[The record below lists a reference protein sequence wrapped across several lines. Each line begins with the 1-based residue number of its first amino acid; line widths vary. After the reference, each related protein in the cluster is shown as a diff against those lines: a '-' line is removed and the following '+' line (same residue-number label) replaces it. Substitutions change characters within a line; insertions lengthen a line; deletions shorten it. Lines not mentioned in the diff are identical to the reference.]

1 MALPT
6 IWEKD
11 PGEQLEIGRIGE
23 IHTARFFRCEPAK
36 LDVLRVSEIRLRPRP
51 AANQEDVIHAWTMR
65 FGVGFRRRF
74 EEREFRR
81 D

>member
-6 IWEKD
+6 IWAKD
-11 PGEQLEIGRIGE
+11 PGEQLEIDRIGE
-23 IHTARFFRCEPAK
+23 IQTARFPRCEPAK

-51 AANQEDVIHAWTMR
+51 AANQEDVIHAWTMG